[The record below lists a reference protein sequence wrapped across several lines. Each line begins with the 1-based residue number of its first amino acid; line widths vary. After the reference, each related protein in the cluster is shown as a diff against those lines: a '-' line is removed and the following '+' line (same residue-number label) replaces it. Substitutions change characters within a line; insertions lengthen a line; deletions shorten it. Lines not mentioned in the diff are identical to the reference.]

1 MSGYIKMSST
11 GVLPRGQREA
21 YIRNLTLSNNQKN
34 RFIRSGLNRNTIQKV
49 VNALR
54 GRTERNTLINGILN
68 ALSQRP
74 SNRGP
79 LNNLLRQYS
88 ARQRAN
94 TTPNNTRQRAN
105 TTPNNTRQRA
115 NTTPNNNRQRANTT
129 PNNNRQRAN
138 TTPNATTSTRP
149 RREGAGFAERT
160 LMAPGELYD
169 FFQLMKEYE
178 EKRGKVTRPKALPMP
193 KLKEMFTY
201 KQKMC
206 ELAQYPYNG
215 DRKLFRDT
223 VDNIRSLCADEGG
236 NYTTFPVLNQPNADK
251 TYELMTMCKRSEF
264 DKLMADAKN
273 STGRLNSNVLLK
285 ISAIYDKF
293 LGLLK
298 DVDAEVALRLYVKNP
313 NSPNLNTY
321 IRSLSPNI
329 QRSLTEN
336 VSKEYRSLINKL
348 NKRVRN
354 KKHNPIP
361 VAVAH
366 GPANHNTLSVSSM
379 KKILR
384 NPDVVKNFTEG
395 SLFLKYLNEH
405 IPSGGTGGC
414 KMRGDVDG
422 CLLRRRV
429 VFGQPYPTS
438 SSGVK
443 AIQTALSAI
452 NHGRMHRLKTFSQ
465 NGNRF
470 NRVGEP
476 KKNFINSGVL
486 RKYMNTMKNQSVRNV
501 PLFTSP
507 TNRLLGLQK
516 GNRDAVKFNGTKLV
530 KFEPATD
537 TENPHILWTTFG
549 LHLEERGTMYNFFDF
564 INFIYD
570 RDNGNQKNIDSY
582 IRQRGK
588 MGMNYIIQ
596 LDSKTLDYLH
606 NKYFFTDF
614 TGERYKE
621 KIIEKLTSCRR

>member
-105 TTPNNTRQRA
+105 TTPNN
-115 NTTPNNNRQRANTT
+115 
-129 PNNNRQRAN
+129 NRQRAN

-178 EKRGKVTRPKALPMP
+178 EKRSKVTRPKALPMP

-251 TYELMTMCKRSEF
+251 TKELMTMCKRTEF
-264 DKLMADAKN
+264 EKLMAGVRN
-273 STGRLNSNVLLK
+273 SSRLSNTNVLLK
-285 ISAIYDKF
+285 ISAIYNKF

-329 QRSLTEN
+329 QRSLTE
-336 VSKEYRSLINKL
+336 
-348 NKRVRN
+348 
-354 KKHNPIP
+354 
-361 VAVAH
+361 
-366 GPANHNTLSVSSM
+366 
-379 KKILR
+379 
-384 NPDVVKNFTEG
+384 
-395 SLFLKYLNEH
+395 
-405 IPSGGTGGC
+405 
-414 KMRGDVDG
+414 
-422 CLLRRRV
+422 
-429 VFGQPYPTS
+429 
-438 SSGVK
+438 
-443 AIQTALSAI
+443 
-452 NHGRMHRLKTFSQ
+452 
-465 NGNRF
+465 
-470 NRVGEP
+470 
-476 KKNFINSGVL
+476 
-486 RKYMNTMKNQSVRNV
+486 
-501 PLFTSP
+501 
-507 TNRLLGLQK
+507 
-516 GNRDAVKFNGTKLV
+516 
-530 KFEPATD
+530 
-537 TENPHILWTTFG
+537 
-549 LHLEERGTMYNFFDF
+549 
-564 INFIYD
+564 
-570 RDNGNQKNIDSY
+570 
-582 IRQRGK
+582 
-588 MGMNYIIQ
+588 
-596 LDSKTLDYLH
+596 
-606 NKYFFTDF
+606 
-614 TGERYKE
+614 
-621 KIIEKLTSCRR
+621 